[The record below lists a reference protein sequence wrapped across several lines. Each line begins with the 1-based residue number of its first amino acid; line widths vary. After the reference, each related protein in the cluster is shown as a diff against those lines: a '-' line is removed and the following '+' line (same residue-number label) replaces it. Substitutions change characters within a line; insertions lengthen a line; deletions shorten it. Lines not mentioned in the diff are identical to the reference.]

1 MKRWLFTTLIVATLA
16 FLPLFAHALEV
27 PQPKGYVTDN
37 AGMLKAEE
45 IAALEQKLQNFEKET
60 SNEIAILIVPS
71 LEGENLED
79 FSLRVAEKWGVGKEG
94 KDNGILVFVSKKEK
108 KIRIEVG
115 YGLEPV
121 MPDGA
126 AGFII
131 REDMKPKFKKD
142 KYFEGLDKAVD
153 SLMKATSKEFSGDF
167 QKRMDRTAATNWAI
181 LLCFVGAIVTIIAS
195 FINRILGGFVCGTG
209 ATLTFWFLFHLA
221 PVWLVLIFVAG
232 FLLGLIAREIGE
244 VIAEGSG
251 GGGYGF
257 GGSGGSSGGF
267 GGFGGGGFGGGGAS
281 GGW

>member
-1 MKRWLFTTLIVATLA
+1 MKKWLFTTFMVATLA

-27 PQPKGYVTDN
+27 PQPKGYVTDY

-60 SNEIAILIVPS
+60 SIEIAVLIIPS
-71 LEGENLED
+71 LEGENLEK
-79 FSLRVAEKWGVGKEG
+79 FSLKVAEKWGVGKKG
-94 KDNGILVFVSKKEK
+94 KDNGVLIFVAKKER

-131 REDMKPKFKKD
+131 REDMKPKFKDD
-142 KYFEGLDKAVD
+142 KYFKGLDKAVD
-153 SLMKATSKEFSGDF
+153 SLMKATSKEFSGEF
-167 QKRMDRTAATNWAI
+167 QKRMDRSAAAGLAL
-181 LLCFVGAIVTIIAS
+181 LLCFVGAIITIIAS
-195 FINRILGGFVCGTG
+195 FINRFFGGVVCGTG
-209 ATLTFWFLFHLA
+209 AALTFGLLFHLA
-221 PVWLVLIFVAG
+221 LFWVVLIFIAG

-244 VIAEGSG
+244 AIDEGGSG
-251 GGGYGF
+251 DGYGF
-257 GGSGGSSGGF
+257 GGSSSG